1 MLTSVYSTE
10 DINNTEKAYDD
21 LVLNDKKIDDVFYK
35 NANKDLSNENKNI
48 FEEAKK
54 LFNLRVKFYKKLILE
69 GENLEFEEST
79 TERTKV
85 RKQKSDELPHTTDM
99 PKLESGEYAAKRKN
113 KQGKGLKILT
123 PMLSRLPIS
132 LAQLK
137 AGDNSEKFKNEIRQI
152 LYSLYR

>member
-85 RKQKSDELPHTTDM
+85 RKQKSDELPHTVVCG
-99 PKLESGEYAAKRKN
+99 S
-113 KQGKGLKILT
+113 
-123 PMLSRLPIS
+123 S
-132 LAQLK
+132 
-137 AGDNSEKFKNEIRQI
+137 SEFIQTCPN
-152 LYSLYR
+152 

>member
-1 MLTSVYSTE
+1 MKDLLKGFMLTSAYSTE

-21 LVLNDKKIDDVFYK
+21 LVLNDKKIDVFYK

-54 LFNLRVKFYKKLILE
+54 LFNLRVKLYKKLILE

-99 PKLESGEYAAKRKN
+99 PELESGEYAAKRKN
-113 KQGKGLKILT
+113 KQVKGLKIHQCSADYQFL
-123 PMLSRLPIS
+123 
-132 LAQLK
+132 
-137 AGDNSEKFKNEIRQI
+137 
-152 LYSLYR
+152 